1 MTQEPRTQDEVYNS
15 LRESLTGKITKL
27 TNFTERSFNYIWTQ
41 AYAEE
46 IRELE
51 VRATVSELAGWIDYT
66 GGPVT
71 NEDLE
76 QLGIEDRISADE
88 VDEFMQENY
97 LDEYIKLVGV
107 ERFEGL
113 RATGEVEIT
122 IDAGVDTIE
131 EGIVVTTAESTFNQ
145 VLEFRTTEEIDTSS
159 FDEITTVTVS
169 VEAVEVGNE
178 YNVPAETII
187 RISDPP
193 IGFRGVTNSSSITGG
208 ENRETNEDL
217 RERAKGTVRS
227 ASLGGTT
234 DGIKGYIR
242 QEVEGVGQGDVVIQ
256 EFFDSNPTFV
266 DVVVDGGDDGLVED
280 AIDFSRPT
288 GIQHNLVRPEV
299 ISLGF
304 DIDVRGDDVD
314 TTFVE
319 NSLTDDLLLKGIGEN
334 FYQDELISDIF
345 RADRNVLNVDNL
357 GGVIERVENEEF
369 IYDNTQT
376 DYRLEYTYEST
387 NGSITVVDES
397 GDSYAE
403 GSDFEVNDQSG
414 DGYDDT
420 LVWIGNTPDDTEKFT
435 VDYDVTVLGQT
446 TSENE
451 YDTNL
456 VRDESFNFNEGV
468 TETFTYES
476 GSNLYEIDHVPFDGS
491 SSITDGSGD
500 TYTEGTDY
508 DIVDNSGNGFAET
521 IDWSIGG
528 STPTDNE
535 DFTVTYNQ
543 KVYQTEYEQRDTPL
557 GIIRDFSGDVY
568 DRGTEYETVDYK
580 PQDDEKDA
588 IEWLTNPS
596 TLDSDEEFF
605 FTYFTE
611 GDVIVSDRQK
621 INPGTITIESI

>member
-242 QEVEGVGQGDVVIQ
+242 QEVKGVGQGDVVIQ
-256 EFFDSNPTFV
+256 EFFDSDPTFV
-266 DVVVDGGDDGLVED
+266 DVVVDGGDDGLVAD

-621 INPGTITIESI
+621 VNPGTITIESI